1 MIATLA
7 IQLEAWVQE
16 EVAAQAK
23 LARTLDALDAA
34 VRGGEGKAV
43 ALAGAELE
51 AELAVAPAREARRRV
66 LLGRLGAALGVPAR
80 ELNLTRL
87 SARLEE
93 EHQDTA
99 RLGAL
104 RAELRAAVSGVI
116 RTARRLAAVAHYH
129 RGLLDELCATLAGK
143 TDGAKAGG
151 LVDARG

>member
-1 MIATLA
+1 MGP
-7 IQLEAWVQE
+7 
-16 EVAAQAK
+16 
-23 LARTLDALDAA
+23 ALDDRTPLQHINAIRPLYRGQAMGDDDGSAA
-34 VRGGEGKAV
+34 AHQCLQGRLHMYEGLSARLV
-43 ALAGAELE
+43 AEPPL
-51 AELAVAPAREARRRV
+51 